1 MCALLDRVEHEQ
13 DLDYV
18 IVHKVDRLARNR
30 YGDDATISYTLQNA
44 GIELVSGCEN
54 IDDTPFGRFMHAIVA
69 ANAEFYSA
77 NLAAEARK
85 GLIQKAKSGGTPT
98 RAPIGYLNVRQII
111 DGHEIRTIE
120 TDPDRAPH
128 VQWAFTAYATGAY
141 TLDTL
146 GDALADRGLLT
157 RPTPS
162 RPAKPISSLPAR
174 CDARKPLLHRHRPLR
189 RRCTIKAI
197 TRR

>member
-1 MCALLDRVEHEQ
+1 
-13 DLDYV
+13 
-18 IVHKVDRLARNR
+18 
-30 YGDDATISYTLQNA
+30 
-44 GIELVSGCEN
+44 
-54 IDDTPFGRFMHAIVA
+54 MHAIVA

-98 RAPIGYLNVRQII
+98 RAPIGYLNVRKII
-111 DGHEIRTIE
+111 DGHEIRTVE
-120 TDPDRAPH
+120 TDPERAPH

-162 RPAKPISSLPAR
+162 RPAKPISRSQLAAMLANPYYIGTVRYAGVEYNGNHPTPDRAATFGRPALSSTR
-174 CDARKPLLHRHRPLR
+174 TGTPRSATASTTTTSRAPSTADAATP
-189 RRCTIKAI
+189 A
-197 TRR
+197 